1 MELFVVPGVRPLEGM
16 CDARQRA
23 GATDASTRCFFL
35 FHHTLHHPHPLGR
48 RRFGLMRQPG
58 VLDQDACRRSGQR
71 TDAGIWPARHVCAGR
86 VAKVPHACGNEA

>member
-1 MELFVVPGVRPLEGM
+1 MR
-16 CDARQRA
+16 DARQRA
-23 GATDASTRCFFL
+23 GATDARLVPVVFSFL
-35 FHHTLHHPHPLGR
+35 TTPLHHAHPLGR
-48 RRFGLMRQPG
+48 RGFGLMRQPG